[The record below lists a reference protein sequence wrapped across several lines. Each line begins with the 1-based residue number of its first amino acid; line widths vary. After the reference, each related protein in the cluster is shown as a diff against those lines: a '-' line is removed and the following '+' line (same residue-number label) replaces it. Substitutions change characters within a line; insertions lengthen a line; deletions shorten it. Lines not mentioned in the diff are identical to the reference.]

1 VGLSNVRFA
10 PFQPKDR
17 LPEVLASADL
27 HVVPLRAGLG
37 NVSVPSKTYSILAAA
52 RPVLAAIDPG
62 TEVPRMLA
70 ASGAGTCVPPDDEH
84 AFIAALRDMLADRD
98 ALAESGRAGRRWVEG
113 IASPLAVARAYE
125 TLVRDA
131 IRR

>member
-1 VGLSNVRFA
+1 
-10 PFQPKDR
+10 
-17 LPEVLASADL
+17 
-27 HVVPLRAGLG
+27 VPLRAGLG

-70 ASGAGTCVPPDDEH
+70 ASGAGRCVPPDDEQ

-125 TLVRDA
+125 KLVREA